1 MWDSDILYADVSSN
15 GEQFLFRPFF
25 FVRNQK
31 YERGGRFKV
40 QINILFYGDNHEPLH
55 TGRWSL
61 VL

>member
-1 MWDSDILYADVSSN
+1 MWDSDILYADMSSN

-25 FVRNQK
+25 VRNKK

-40 QINILFYGDNHEPLH
+40 QINILFYGDKHEPLH
-55 TGRWSL
+55 AGRWSL